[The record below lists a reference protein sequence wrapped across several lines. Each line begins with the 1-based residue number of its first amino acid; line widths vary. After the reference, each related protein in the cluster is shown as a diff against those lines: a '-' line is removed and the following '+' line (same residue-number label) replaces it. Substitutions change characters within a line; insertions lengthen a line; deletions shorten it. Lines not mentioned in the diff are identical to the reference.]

1 MRVEVRRR
9 RCLHSAS
16 LSSPSQVAIQART
29 HRASCLC
36 AGSGTPL
43 PTARARD
50 PSAPQLARF
59 RVATTSC
66 RWATRSCSSAARPT
80 GFVIVR
86 TPAAERVLAPGACPS
101 AGTAPGARG
110 AGRGG
115 AGDSRHLSPAL
126 EPGLVRT
133 PGAREGAALR
143 PGRGA
148 RAAPAAA
155 AEELGEERGGGAQ
168 GGGEGE
174 GGGARRVPC
183 KAALFIWA
191 QPQPPRWEA
200 QGGRSSPTGELRS
213 GLCRE
218 GPGAGRSRALLAS
231 PAPRPPPRWAARVLG
246 SP

>member
-1 MRVEVRRR
+1 MRRGCVW
-9 RCLHSAS
+9 RCDDVDVPTRSPFPRPHRWQSKQGHIGPAASAQDPEAHCQPLAPRTPILLS
-16 LSSPSQVAIQART
+16 WQDSGSPPLRADGPLEAALRPRALSSRPRGLPGLLLCK
-29 HRASCLC
+29 HRPL
-36 AGSGTPL
+36 SGCRRL
-43 PTARARD
+43 ARAR
-50 PSAPQLARF
+50 PYRTGSAQ
-59 RVATTSC
+59 S
-66 RWATRSCSSAARPT
+66 
-80 GFVIVR
+80 
-86 TPAAERVLAPGACPS
+86 
-101 AGTAPGARG
+101 G

-115 AGDSRHLSPAL
+115 AGDSRHLSLTL

-143 PGRGA
+143 AGRGA

-155 AEELGEERGGGAQ
+155 AEERGEERGGGAQ

-218 GPGAGRSRALLAS
+218 GPGAGCRARGAV
-231 PAPRPPPRWAARVLG
+231 RPC
-246 SP
+246 